1 MMESREMEQKPMMI
15 GPSRL
20 SNGRVGTSSQI
31 GGMMRGINE
40 SSVERNKHG
49 HESIPC
55 PHTLSPLSLY
65 CLGLFTRYIVTLEWA
80 KWATDAER
88 DLFGEE
94 GSGSHC
100 AACTVPSAKLGMT
113 TTHPT
118 IFVYKKQQAVKH
130 KHRGYGSKVG
140 MYPVMVEQN
149 IIVHDDNLVVM
160 RAALLLDRLEPGL
173 GMEEKRIFVS
183 CRYYVAILIEAGGF
197 GPSAF
202 T

>member
-1 MMESREMEQKPMMI
+1 MSATRLSRVNSAASQVCDALSNYNNRTLMYPCIPYSCTLSYALGELGMMESREMEQKPMMI

-31 GGMMRGINE
+31 GGMMRSINE

-88 DLFGEE
+88 DLFG
-94 GSGSHC
+94 G
-100 AACTVPSAKLGMT
+100 
-113 TTHPT
+113 
-118 IFVYKKQQAVKH
+118 
-130 KHRGYGSKVG
+130 
-140 MYPVMVEQN
+140 
-149 IIVHDDNLVVM
+149 
-160 RAALLLDRLEPGL
+160 GL
-173 GMEEKRIFVS
+173 GLALCCLYRPVGKIGNDDDTSNHIRIQ
-183 CRYYVAILIEAGGF
+183 EAT
-197 GPSAF
+197 SSQAQA
-202 T
+202 